1 MSCKEP
7 STTALETDTSPTIIW
22 SGDNIIVSS
31 GPGDSVISWS
41 GDSVIILSGDKHNV
55 AEIHDNSLTFK

>member
-31 GPGDSVISWS
+31 GPGDSVT
-41 GDSVIILSGDKHNV
+41 ILSGDSIIIWSGNMHSI
-55 AEIHDNSLTFK
+55 AGIHDNSLTFK